1 MKKIQTTIKFCLYLY
16 YAERGGFE
24 PPNRFRRLHAFQAC
38 LFSHSSTFPL
48 STLFMAQKLPM
59 MICDCK
65 FR

>member
-48 STLFMAQKLPM
+48 
-59 MICDCK
+59 
-65 FR
+65 

>member
-1 MKKIQTTIKFCLYLY
+1 MKKVQTTIKFCLYLY

-48 STLFMAQKLPM
+48 STLHGAKTAPDDLRLQ
-59 MICDCK
+59 
-65 FR
+65 R